1 MSHRAYPAVKRVVDV
16 VVALAGLLVFLPL
29 LAVAALAV
37 RLSSP
42 GPVLFRQIRSGRD
55 GQPFQLLKLRSMR
68 VTDDVGEDGL
78 GCDDDRITPVG
89 RVLRRWSLDE
99 FPQLVNVLRGE
110 MSLVGPRPTLP
121 EQVARYDDRQR
132 RRLAVRPGLTGLAQ
146 VSGRNGISWH
156 ERIEWDLRYVERMSA
171 RLDLSIVVRTL
182 PVLLRGSS
190 LYGPGGRNE
199 PFRPV
204 SES

>member
-1 MSHRAYPAVKRVVDV
+1 MSRRVYPAAKRVIDV
-16 VVALAGLLVFLPL
+16 VVALAGLLVLLPL
-29 LAVAALAV
+29 LAVAAVAV

-55 GQPFQLLKLRSMR
+55 GQPFRLLKFRSMR
-68 VTDDVGEDGL
+68 VTDDVGDGGL
-78 GCDDDRITPVG
+78 GSDDDRITPVG

-121 EQVARYDDRQR
+121 EQVARYDERQR

-146 VSGRNGISWH
+146 VSGRNGISWP
-156 ERIEWDLRYVERMSA
+156 ERIEWDLRYVEQMSA
-171 RLDLSIVVRTL
+171 RLDLRIIVRTL
-182 PVLLRGSS
+182 PVLLRGAS

-204 SES
+204 SDS